1 MARNIYGLDLAL
13 MRSRSTIRKKIPYGK
28 KKTSLTLTEKKEIFA
43 VGDEAYEMYEKAP
56 STIEVVFPMKDGVI
70 SRFTDMQFLLQSLL
84 KKDRQFVRGSEYVIA
99 VPTDVT
105 EVEKKAFLIW

>member
-1 MARNIYGLDLAL
+1 
-13 MRSRSTIRKKIPYGK
+13 MRSRSTIRKRYHMERKRRPC
-28 KKTSLTLTEKKEIFA
+28 TDRKKEIFA

-56 STIEVVFPMKDGVI
+56 STIEVVFPMRDGVI

>member
-1 MARNIYGLDLAL
+1 ME
-13 MRSRSTIRKKIPYGK
+13 RKRRPCIDR
-28 KKTSLTLTEKKEIFA
+28 KKEIFA

-84 KKDRQFVRGSEYVIA
+84 KKGPA
-99 VPTDVT
+99 VCTGIRIRYRRT
-105 EVEKKAFLIW
+105 YRCNRSRKESLF